1 VIENVTDTINFGQ
14 SGFYP
19 VIVKTCGA
27 LAHRGKKSEKFS
39 RRRFFTSVGRSPQGK
54 LFAPVTILRAS
65 GIEFADRKNPRR
77 KRPAEWKFFPSVLA
91 RGLRNK
97 KAEA

>member
-14 SGFYP
+14 SGFYR
-19 VIVKTCGA
+19 VTVKTCGA
-27 LAHRGKKSEKFS
+27 VAYRGKKAKNS
-39 RRRFFTSVGRSPQGK
+39 RRRIFTSVGRSPHGK
-54 LFAPVTILRAS
+54 LFTRVTILRAL
-65 GIEFADRKNPRR
+65 GVEFADRKNPRR